1 MEQFT
6 DRELIYMIIGFGIG
20 WIITPH
26 LEWAV
31 NYLKLKRGKQ

>member
-6 DRELIYMIIGFGIG
+6 DRELIYMVISFGFG
-20 WIITPH
+20 WIIYPH

-31 NYLKLKRGKQ
+31 NYWKLKKGKQ